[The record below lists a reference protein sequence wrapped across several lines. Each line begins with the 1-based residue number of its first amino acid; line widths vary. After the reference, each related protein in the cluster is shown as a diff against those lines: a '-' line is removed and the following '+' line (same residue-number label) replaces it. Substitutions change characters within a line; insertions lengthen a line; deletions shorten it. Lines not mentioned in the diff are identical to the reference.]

1 MTTQSNKQDL
11 AALPYWRRAA
21 KVIFWVFKKTWY
33 TTISALTLL
42 DVLLLLVSAYND
54 MISPTVWILAPF
66 LGLMFGIILLLSFL
80 WLAFLMLTRRWVL
93 SVLVVLVLLIC
104 SNRIWRYCPIH
115 FSDPA
120 PLTNEMTVG
129 GKVTT
134 TPVDSFRIMTFNTHA
149 LGRVKLWNIKAE
161 IPIIDMVR
169 ECGADVV
176 CLQEYNFNLEKA
188 HTEQEIRNRLL
199 KEYPYYHF
207 LVYSGRKK
215 KDMGLAIYSKW
226 PIVRSEKVDSSEDDY
241 CWALYSELKV
251 RGRRVGVLTCHLN
264 SNSIS
269 LKNRKLFHDQLSH
282 FNTDSL
288 GEMKQGFRQLAP
300 SFRLRT
306 KQVATINRYL
316 QNLNKKHEGKLPLI
330 VCGDLND
337 TPVSFAYRTIRGDMA
352 DTWQEAGTGLGIT
365 YRDAPFWFR
374 IDHIFHSKHFRTL
387 QVRLMREMKESDHY
401 PVMATFQLL
410 PEEDDGN

>member
-1 MTTQSNKQDL
+1 M

-21 KVIFWVFKKTWY
+21 KVIFWVFKKTWH

-207 LVYSGRKK
+207 LVYSGRK
-215 KDMGLAIYSKW
+215 
-226 PIVRSEKVDSSEDDY
+226 
-241 CWALYSELKV
+241 
-251 RGRRVGVLTCHLN
+251 
-264 SNSIS
+264 
-269 LKNRKLFHDQLSH
+269 
-282 FNTDSL
+282 
-288 GEMKQGFRQLAP
+288 
-300 SFRLRT
+300 
-306 KQVATINRYL
+306 
-316 QNLNKKHEGKLPLI
+316 
-330 VCGDLND
+330 
-337 TPVSFAYRTIRGDMA
+337 
-352 DTWQEAGTGLGIT
+352 
-365 YRDAPFWFR
+365 
-374 IDHIFHSKHFRTL
+374 
-387 QVRLMREMKESDHY
+387 
-401 PVMATFQLL
+401 
-410 PEEDDGN
+410 

>member
-1 MTTQSNKQDL
+1 M

-21 KVIFWVFKKTWY
+21 KVIFWVFKKTWH

-42 DVLLLLVSAYND
+42 DAVLLLVSAYSD
-54 MISPTVWILAPF
+54 TISPTVWIVAPF
-66 LGLMFGIILLLSFL
+66 LGLMFGVILLLSFL
-80 WLAFLMLTRRWVL
+80 WLAFLLLSRRWMMT
-93 SVLVVLVLLIC
+93 VVLLVAMLIC

-115 FSDPA
+115 FSDPS
-120 PLTNEMTVG
+120 PQTNVLTVN
-129 GKVTT
+129 GKETT
-134 TPVDSFRIMTFNTHA
+134 TPVDTFRIMTFNTRA
-149 LGRVKLWNIKAE
+149 LGKVKMWNIKTE
-161 IPIIDMVR
+161 IPIIEMVR
-169 ECGADVV
+169 TCQADVV
-176 CLQEYNFNLEKA
+176 CLQEYNFNPKKG

-207 LVYSGRKK
+207 LLYSGREK
-215 KDMGLAIYSKW
+215 KDMGIAIYSKW
-226 PIVRSEKVDSSEDDY
+226 PIVRSEKVDDSEDNY

-251 RGRRVGVLTCHLN
+251 RGRRMGVLTCHLN

-269 LKNRKLFHDQLSH
+269 LKNRKLFHNQLSH
-282 FNTDSL
+282 FKTDSL
-288 GEMKQGFRQLAP
+288 GEMKQGFHQLAP

-306 KQVATINRYL
+306 KQVATINSYL
-316 QNLNKKHEGKLPLI
+316 QNLNKKHEGKMPLI
-330 VCGDLND
+330 VCGDMND

-410 PEEDDGN
+410 PEEDEEN